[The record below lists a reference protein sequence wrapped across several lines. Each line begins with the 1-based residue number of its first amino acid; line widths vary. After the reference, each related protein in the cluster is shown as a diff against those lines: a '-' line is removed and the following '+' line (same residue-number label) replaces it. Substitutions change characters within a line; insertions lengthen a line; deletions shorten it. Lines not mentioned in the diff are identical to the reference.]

1 MLKMRYLLAL
11 MIALILSSGVSLSQ
25 GQESIQSGARLVHR
39 YERRCGHSCLQE
51 LAIALGGGDAK
62 KSSNTVAVRFCSKES
77 LPLALSTAA
86 ASPGYLISILTDS
99 YGYTPE
105 RILFLRSEGCLGPT
119 SAVTA
124 TEFWAI
130 PQGAAL
136 PASDETVQSSQVR
149 VDSLGMEG
157 LIGNVG
163 SYKAA
168 LQKLPDRLRANTDA
182 VGIVLGYYYKQP
194 SRVMKQRLREVQRTL
209 KKNGLSEHRYSVRL
223 APWTGE
229 YGDDDPE
236 PTYPSVFVVKVA
248 KEKDNARR

>member
-1 MLKMRYLLAL
+1 MWHLLAL
-11 MIALILSSGVSLSQ
+11 IIALILSSGVSLS
-25 GQESIQSGARLVHR
+25 GQESIQSGARLIHR
-39 YERRCGHSCLQE
+39 YERRCGYSCAQE
-51 LAIALGGGDAK
+51 LAIDLGIHAK
-62 KSSNTVAVRFCSKES
+62 KSDDVVAVRFCSKEP
-77 LPLALSTAA
+77 LPLALSTSAA
-86 ASPGYLISILTDS
+86 AYGYVISILTDS

-105 RILFLRSEGCLGPT
+105 RILFLRSEGCLGPA

-136 PASDETVQSSQVR
+136 PTSVEAVKSNQVR

-157 LIGNVG
+157 LIGNAR

-168 LQKLPDRLRANTDA
+168 LQKLPDTLRAKPEA

-194 SRVMKQRLREVQRTL
+194 SRVMKRRIREVQRTL
-209 KKNGLSEHRYSVRL
+209 KENGLSEDRYSVRL

-236 PTYPSVFVVKVA
+236 PKYPSLFVVEVA
-248 KEKDNARR
+248 KAKDGARR

>member
-1 MLKMRYLLAL
+1 MRYLLAL
-11 MIALILSSGVSLSQ
+11 MIALIFSSGVLLSQ
-25 GQESIQSGARLVHR
+25 GQESLQSGARLVHR
-39 YERRCGHSCLQE
+39 YERRCGDSCLQE
-51 LAIALGGGDAK
+51 LAIALGGGGAK
-62 KSSNTVAVRFCSKES
+62 KASNTVAIRFCSKES

-86 ASPGYLISILTDS
+86 ASPEYLISILTDS

-105 RILFLRSEGCLGPT
+105 RILFLRSEDCLAPEP
-119 SAVTA
+119 SVTA

-130 PQGAAL
+130 PQSATL
-136 PASDETVQSSQVR
+136 PTSIESVKSSQVR

-157 LIGNVG
+157 LIGNVR

-168 LQKLPDRLRANTDA
+168 LRKLPDKLRAKPEA

-194 SRVMKQRLREVQRTL
+194 SRVMKRRIREVQRTL
-209 KKNGLSEHRYSVRL
+209 KENGLSEDRYSVRL

-236 PTYPSVFVVKVA
+236 PKYPSLFVVEVA
-248 KEKDNARR
+248 KAKDSARR

>member
-1 MLKMRYLLAL
+1 MRHFLAL
-11 MIALILSSGVSLSQ
+11 MIALILSSGISPT

-39 YERRCGHSCLQE
+39 YERRCGYSCLQE
-51 LAIALGGGDAK
+51 LAIALGGGGAK
-62 KSSNTVAVRFCSKES
+62 KSSSTVAIRFCSKES

-86 ASPGYLISILTDS
+86 ASPAYLISILTDS

-105 RILFLRSEGCLGPT
+105 RILFLRSEGCLGPA

-124 TEFWAI
+124 TEFWEI

-136 PASDETVQSSQVR
+136 PTSVETVRSSQVR

-157 LIGNVG
+157 LIGNARN
-163 SYKAA
+163 YKAA
-168 LQKLPDRLRANTDA
+168 LQKLPDRLRANPDA

-194 SRVMKQRLREVQRTL
+194 SRVMKRRLREVQRTL
-209 KKNGLSEHRYSVRL
+209 EKNGLSEDRYSVRL
-223 APWTGE
+223 ARWTGE

-236 PTYPSVFVVKVA
+236 PKYPRLFVVEVA
-248 KEKDNARR
+248 RGTARR